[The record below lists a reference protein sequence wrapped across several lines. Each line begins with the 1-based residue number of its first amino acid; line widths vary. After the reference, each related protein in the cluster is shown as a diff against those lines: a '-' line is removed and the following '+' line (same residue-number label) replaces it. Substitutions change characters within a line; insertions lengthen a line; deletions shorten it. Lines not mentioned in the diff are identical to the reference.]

1 MEEYPSDAQE
11 IDEEMQANGEEDTLP
26 VVVNFS
32 TSDNP
37 FWTTLPELNDY
48 ERHCWSAPDSMT
60 ESLFLDFMTEIVDA
74 VTLRDDGHLFRLFQ
88 ATPELMDE
96 LKDLNQKRKTWFGD
110 DRAFSVKV
118 RKVCSNFRNN
128 GHKIFLYPPSE
139 SVLIESIAVLVN
151 EDVDPNGEIRKEIR
165 KDIDADIKLYEE
177 LEAAEEESNNEKEE
191 DILLEGYPS
200 DEEDIVEEVQ
210 ANPEKPCYYP
220 SQIEMADI
228 LKKRINAIMWHYHK
242 IARLKDVFNDVD
254 FVVYTARYRML
265 SDQTEKRIRHP
276 DAGVLP
282 KEELKVRKE
291 PNANNCKRMFMY
303 VRSDENDRY
312 FEQLKLAVQQNPQ
325 TLFVVIADE
334 CHWGITKDKSRKSS
348 AHNLFINEWC
358 KDDSPRNV
366 VVVQISAT
374 PFNLLTSNSRLPE
387 VRCVVLCDNTTTS
400 ESKYRAG
407 DLLVLGTQPF
417 LENVKQ
423 TSKEVELH
431 VAHWSE
437 VELKNFERGMR
448 MKLKSSLYTGDDA
461 KHRYLQVASQK
472 PMTVT
477 TSERDATEF
486 IVEGRHGIVTI
497 KFLESEKRVLSI
509 TEDLKATNDPSK
521 AVEFEVKLDFGVDVV
536 AFRCRDK
543 PDHYLAVHDNGL
555 VTLEV
560 AKVERKGGVTIIK
573 SRNNAATVS
582 FEFYLEQ
589 YGPTEVSSVGQ
600 QYVSLN
606 YYLSTMK
613 CDTMEEQKIR
623 EDSFFQRI
631 VDKMKRD
638 KKLKADSSSFKID
651 ALLCAEYC
659 YHVLHA
665 SVYDTSD
672 KIRMALAKDVQ
683 LTPAKEFDDKLCEFT
698 RELDAKLQESEFI
711 HPEAFKLVK
720 REICND
726 AKTEF
731 KEDIK
736 EFARMKKQGK
746 ANAIDKGSNVLF
758 SFVLCLMYL
767 SQQDFQDFI
776 RSIREAGIIDEI
788 RQNLQ
793 QNGGQNLVE
802 TWYCNVQGNETSF
815 LVQSLIQ
822 SGKGRSGKM
831 KIVRAKSME
840 TANQFFRTLILA
852 RRISCLKERFEVIRD
867 YGGIQIEKQLMKS
880 ASPFFVKLQP
890 VNCEYKFDCCCKEL
904 QLQPGRKKC
913 MNCKHVHKSITKY
926 EDLENLACILI
937 LVDKGRMGDTFPH
950 SFDCLDLRLNYD
962 SSREFK
968 EGSPLFLSSVVQEL
982 GRMCRYANVRIGESR
997 VQDIP
1002 YVLVGRVLY
1011 NRLKESLQRSPAMS
1025 AIQCTRPDRYMIKSH
1040 STRASSLRWN
1050 DYEAHKD
1057 SYDHENT
1064 QKHCNRI
1071 LLQAEPQIGKT
1082 GTYLCLIKLLRQD
1095 ILEREDIPSK
1105 SVSSFDEGF
1114 LYYYKQCDSSEEIKA
1129 NESMERT
1136 EAKNWE
1142 YPYWKTIQEAPSLLE
1157 KPVAPG
1163 KYSFGGCFYTHDCK
1177 ENPFILMKSVG
1188 LQPFKSSR
1196 YYLKTD
1202 SEHHMRAWHWYHFE
1216 TCSECGRILQGQEPC
1231 LQTILVDLDGKS
1243 VSVECSIPASR
1254 APYSH
1259 LRKHFSDIGSAEQ
1272 SLSRGSWAPQEN
1284 DVPTLP
1290 YWIFHP
1296 SHRDDPRKCLLNYT
1310 HVMKEENRVITC
1322 VQVAVVRRRKF
1333 QAYKATWGKV
1343 LAIFQLPEE
1352 LPSCEV
1358 GPEEGGIGYARLF
1371 IQKIASALKL
1381 EYIFVID
1388 DNVAMMSEAVFSS
1401 CTQTPSNAKVLR
1413 DDNGVITMERCSFF
1427 KPLSHLQKIAEGK
1440 EMPPKFG
1447 VHQSTYP
1454 LEGNFA
1460 KQFPLYL
1467 YTGPSK
1473 IFAEN
1478 HHGTGKHHGSYGV
1491 LGFLRSVPR
1500 TRDSFAKTQV
1510 YAVILLNVLSTVKE
1524 EVFYRPWPCW
1534 EDLRFNDDCDK
1545 AGLWVVK
1552 CNRYHFLKV
1561 QYRDWIQNLSFPSIF
1576 QWRKES
1582 VLQDRPSSSQL
1593 TEDLEERIILEHL
1606 RNILKEAGPDKCF
1619 KGHLGYDRRDDQVDE
1634 LPTVRIVDQLEAK
1647 DYSEEAETN
1656 EIQVLITSYCASN
1669 RTTTSMMQLNSRF
1682 CSTKERI
1689 VFIISTADAI
1699 ERWPRLTLEAVSTHN
1714 GICLFSEMSDRK
1726 AQFAILS
1733 AADPNRH
1740 SLRWILIEACFKQ
1753 NDPTHDS
1760 ETAMDVDSGETR
1772 FENDGLVTDG
1782 EPTGV
1787 SSDHWSTDSSC
1798 ISSSVPESPYK
1809 RRKIDLANITNVENY
1824 NTSKKASAIQ
1834 SEVENVL
1841 MREVYRESCKIPRNK
1856 KKELKSTAHRG
1867 PRISTEIK
1875 NGGCIPEDIRETTN
1889 RKRKLWEED
1898 ACLDRGSSSDSAQI
1912 EVAVTPDVD
1921 EQIEKLKFGASSS
1934 DSSQTT
1940 SISVYSLQDAA
1951 TELQNTP
1958 TPSQKNMQGKSYD
1971 SVSDSTEY
1979 QEGTSEVT
1987 RAIVDLWKEY
1997 TRCKKEGDL
2006 TTEQIEARLKQF
2018 SIEQLQMEDIKGYT
2032 AFLKACSIPSISPH
2046 VMQYLI
2052 VARKVDLNCTL
2063 PRQFDR
2069 NHKAASGL
2077 VPGMSS
2083 LSVAVRRS
2091 KSKFIPTFMRRGTEI
2106 NVRSEDEEGNTALHH
2121 CVLSMSKIAFQK
2133 LFSLYKPLE
2142 WKEMKNVRGEN
2153 PLNLTKNLLC
2163 DSCVKLNSRTKE
2175 ALQYMLEEME
2185 TKSL

>member
-1 MEEYPSDAQE
+1 M
-11 IDEEMQANGEEDTLP
+11 
-26 VVVNFS
+26 VVNFS

-37 FWTTLPELNDY
+37 CWTSLPDLNDY

-74 VTLRDDGHLFRLFQ
+74 VTLRDDGQLFRLFQ

-96 LKDLNQKRKTWFGD
+96 LKDLNQKRNTWFGD
-110 DRAFSVKV
+110 DKAFSVKV
-118 RKVCSNFRNN
+118 REVCSIFRNN

-151 EDVDPNGEIRKEIR
+151 EDVDPYGEIRKEIR

-200 DEEDIVEEVQ
+200 DEEDIDEQVQ

-220 SQIEMADI
+220 SQIEMAHI

-276 DAGVLP
+276 GAGVLP
-282 KEELKVRKE
+282 KEELMVRKE
-291 PNANNCKRMFMY
+291 ANANNCKRMFMY

-312 FEQLKLAVQQNPQ
+312 FEQLKLAVEQKPK
-325 TLFVVIADE
+325 TLFVIIADE
-334 CHWGITKDKSRKSS
+334 CHWGITKDK

-358 KDDSPRNV
+358 KDNSPRNV

-374 PFNLLTSNSRLPE
+374 PFNLLTTNSRIPE

-407 DLLVLGTQPF
+407 DLLVLGTEPF

-431 VAHWSE
+431 VVHWSE
-437 VELKNFERGMR
+437 VELKHFERGMR
-448 MKLKSSLYTGDDA
+448 MKLKSTLYTGDDA
-461 KHRYLQVASQK
+461 KHRYLQAASQK

-477 TSERDATEF
+477 TSELDATEF

-509 TEDLKATNDPSK
+509 TEGLKATNDPSK

-543 PDHYLAVHDNGL
+543 PDHYLAIHDNGL

-560 AKVERKGGVTIIK
+560 AKVERKGGVPIIK
-573 SRNNAATVS
+573 PRNNAATVS

-631 VDKMKRD
+631 VDKMKRE
-638 KKLKADSSSFKID
+638 KKRNTNSSSFKID

-672 KIRMALAKDVQ
+672 KIRMALSKDVHS
-683 LTPAKEFDDKLCEFT
+683 TPAKEFDDKLCEFT
-698 RELDAKLQESEFI
+698 RELDAKLQESQFI

-720 REICND
+720 REICNE

-731 KEDIK
+731 KDDIK

-746 ANAIDKGSNVLF
+746 ANAIDKGSNVLS

-767 SQQDFQDFI
+767 SPQDFQDFI
-776 RSIREAGIIDEI
+776 RSIRKAGIIDEI

-793 QNGGQNLVE
+793 QNGGKNLVE

-840 TANQFFRTLILA
+840 TANQFFHTLILA
-852 RRISCLKERFEVIRD
+852 RRISCLKERFEIIRD

-890 VNCEYKFDCCCKEL
+890 VDCEYKFDCCCKDL
-904 QLQPGRKKC
+904 HLQPGRKTC
-913 MNCKHVHKSITKY
+913 INCKHVHKSITKY

-950 SFDCLDLRLNYD
+950 SFDCLDLRLSYD

-968 EGSPLFLSSVVQEL
+968 EGSPLFLSTVIQEL
-982 GRMCRYANVRIGESR
+982 GRMCRYANVRINESH

-1002 YVLVGRVLY
+1002 YVLVGRELY
-1011 NRLKESLQRSPAMS
+1011 KRLNESLKKSPSMS

-1040 STRASSLRWN
+1040 GTRASSLRWI
-1050 DYEAHKD
+1050 DYVAHKD

-1071 LLQAEPQIGKT
+1071 LLIAEPQIGKT

-1105 SVSSFDEGF
+1105 SVSSFDEGV
-1114 LYYYKQCDSSEEIKA
+1114 LYYYKEPDSSDEIMA

-1157 KPVAPG
+1157 KPVVPG

-1177 ENPFILMKSVG
+1177 ESPFILMKSVG
-1188 LQPFKSSR
+1188 LQAFKSSR
-1196 YYLKTD
+1196 HYLKTD
-1202 SEHHMRAWHWYHFE
+1202 GEHDVRSWHWYHFE
-1216 TCSECGRILQGQEPC
+1216 NCSECGRLLQGQEPC

-1243 VSVECSIPASR
+1243 ISVECSIPASR

-1259 LRKHFSDIGSAEQ
+1259 LRKHFSGIGSGEEG
-1272 SLSRGSWAPQEN
+1272 LSRGSWAPQEN

-1322 VQVAVVRRRKF
+1322 VQVAVVCRRKF

-1352 LPSCEV
+1352 MPSCEV

-1371 IQKIASALKL
+1371 IQKIASALNL
-1381 EYIFVID
+1381 EYVFVID
-1388 DNVAMMSEAVFSS
+1388 DNVAMMSEAVFTS

-1413 DDNGVITMERCSFF
+1413 DDNGVIKMERCSFF
-1427 KPLSHLQKIAEGK
+1427 KPLSYLQKIAEGK
-1440 EMPPKFG
+1440 EMLPNFG
-1447 VHQSTYP
+1447 EYQGPYP

-1467 YTGPSK
+1467 YTGPAK

-1478 HHGTGKHHGSYGV
+1478 HHGAEKHHESYGV
-1491 LGFLRSVPR
+1491 LGLSRSVPR
-1500 TRDSFAKTQV
+1500 MRDSFAKAQV
-1510 YAVILLNVLSTVKE
+1510 YAVILLNVRSTVRE

-1561 QYRDWIQNLSFPSIF
+1561 QYKDWIQNLSFPSIF
-1576 QWRKES
+1576 QWRKDS

-1593 TEDLEERIILEHL
+1593 TEDLEQRIILEHL
-1606 RNILKEAGPDKCF
+1606 RNLLKEAGPDKCF
-1619 KGHLGYDRRDDQVDE
+1619 KGHIGCDHVDE
-1634 LPTVRIVDQLEAK
+1634 LHTVRIVDQLEAK
-1647 DYSEEAETN
+1647 EYSEEVQTN
-1656 EIQVLITSYCASN
+1656 EVPVLITSYCASN
-1669 RTTTSMMQLNSRF
+1669 RTTRSMMQLNSRF
-1682 CSTKERI
+1682 GATKEKI

-1699 ERWPRLTLEAVSTHN
+1699 ERWPRLTLETVSTHN

-1740 SLRWILIEACFKQ
+1740 SLRWILVEACFQQ
-1753 NDPTHDS
+1753 NYPTYDS
-1760 ETAMDVDSGETR
+1760 ETALDVDSGGTL
-1772 FENDGLVTDG
+1772 FENDGLVTDWK
-1782 EPTGV
+1782 PTAV
-1787 SSDHWSTDSSC
+1787 SSDHWSTDSLC
-1798 ISSSVPESPYK
+1798 ISSSVPESPCK
-1809 RRKIDLANITNVENY
+1809 RRKIDLANLANITNVKNS
-1824 NTSKKASAIQ
+1824 NTCKKASAIQ
-1834 SEVENVL
+1834 SDVETVV
-1841 MREVYRESCKIPRNK
+1841 MRDRESCKVPRNE
-1856 KKELKSTAHRG
+1856 KKELKSTAYRG

-1875 NGGCIPEDIRETTN
+1875 NGGCIPGDIRETTN
-1889 RKRKLWEED
+1889 RKGKLWEDD
-1898 ACLDRGSSSDSAQI
+1898 ACLDRRSSSDSAKI
-1912 EVAVTPDVD
+1912 EVVVIPDVD
-1921 EQIEKLKFGASSS
+1921 EEIEKLKFGATSS
-1934 DSSQTT
+1934 DSSRTT
-1940 SISVYSLQDAA
+1940 SISVYSLEDQP

-1971 SVSDSTEY
+1971 NASDSTTNYRMQLVAEY
-1979 QEGTSEVT
+1979 QAGTNEVT
-1987 RAIVDLWKEY
+1987 RAIVDLWSEY

-2006 TTEQIEARLKQF
+2006 TTEQIEARLKEF
-2018 SIEQLQMEDIKGYT
+2018 SIEQLQMEDMKGYT
-2032 AFLKACSIPSISPH
+2032 ALLKACSIPSMSPH

-2063 PRQFDR
+2063 PPQFDR
-2069 NHKAASGL
+2069 NHKAALGL

-2083 LSVAVRRS
+2083 LSVAVMKS
-2091 KSKFIPTFMRRGTEI
+2091 KSKFIPTFKTRETEI
-2106 NVRSEDEEGNTALHH
+2106 NLRSVDEEGNTALHH
-2121 CVLSMSKIAFQK
+2121 CVLSMSKTAFQK

-2142 WKEMKNVRGEN
+2142 FKKMRNSRREN
-2153 PLNLTKNLLC
+2153 PLNVVENLLC
-2163 DSCVKLNSRTKE
+2163 DRSVNVKSRAKE
-2175 ALQYMLEEME
+2175 ALQYMLEEMKMKNLKVNI
-2185 TKSL
+2185 TDSFAKNPSL